1 MFDIEYPEAFDRYYS
16 EKFLGNILPQN
27 CNAVGYNN
35 FLLYAGNNMYNDG
48 VAEKCMWSI
57 LKDEEKI
64 NAYNEFYNEVT
75 NV

>member
-1 MFDIEYPEAFDRYYS
+1 MFDRYYS

-27 CNAVGYNN
+27 CNATGHNN

-48 VAEKCMWSI
+48 VAEMCIWTI
-57 LKDEEKI
+57 LKTEEAFEK
-64 NAYNEFYNEVT
+64 YNEFYNMVT